1 MTKDTKRK
9 VRGVLA
15 VLAVLAA
22 LCALVALGL
31 RIAGEVVIA
40 PGLDLVLITG
50 FAFLAAILNPLR
62 NDHGYTPEPKPDD
75 LLNPANPASPI
86 FKDR

>member
-9 VRGVLA
+9 IRGVLA
-15 VLAVLAA
+15 VLAA
-22 LCALVALGL
+22 LSALFALGL
-31 RIAGEVVIA
+31 RIAGVVVIT